1 MPKWDLIS
9 IEDLT
14 RADVGLIL
22 DTPES
27 FRCGPAGIG
36 QAAAEATLSV
46 WTVPGKL
53 GIARGRKSDV

>member
-36 QAAAEATLSV
+36 QAAAEATLCMDRA
-46 WTVPGKL
+46 GKL